1 MLNSL
6 EDTGS
11 SSGPSFE
18 DPNKVVVY
26 LGKGFIPQLERYD
39 DIREV
44 TLDAPEDGFFIT
56 DK

>member
-11 SSGPSFE
+11 SSGPSLE

-26 LGKGFIPQLERYD
+26 LGKGFIPQVDRYD